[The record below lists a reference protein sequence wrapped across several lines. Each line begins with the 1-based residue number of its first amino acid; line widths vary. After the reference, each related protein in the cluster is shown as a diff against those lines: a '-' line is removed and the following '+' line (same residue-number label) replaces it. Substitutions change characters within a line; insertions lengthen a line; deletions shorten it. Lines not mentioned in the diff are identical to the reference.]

1 MTDRELIIQFIEDTE
16 YDRSYLPHFGLIPDW
31 WIRYKELRDLVIAYL
46 DRLEESEDINQR
58 AFEDAHETVV
68 DTES

>member
-1 MTDRELIIQFIEDTE
+1 MTDRERIIQFIEATE

-31 WIRYKELRDLVIAYL
+31 FIRYKELRDLIIAYL
-46 DRLEESEDINQR
+46 NRLEESEDVNQR

>member
-1 MTDRELIIQFIEDTE
+1 MTDRERIIQLIEDTE

-31 WIRYKELRDLVIAYL
+31 FIRYKELRDLIIAYL
-46 DRLEESEDINQR
+46 NRLEESEDVNQR

-68 DTES
+68 DSES

>member
-1 MTDRELIIQFIEDTE
+1 MTDRERIIQFIEDTE

-46 DRLEESEDINQR
+46 NRLEGSEDINQR
-58 AFEDAHETVV
+58 AFEDAHEGVI
-68 DTES
+68 DPES